1 MKRVTVFSHDELLFK
16 MASIPDLLE
25 LDLAKKLFDC
35 LRGVVNKEIET
46 RQHMNKMV
54 SLKFIKFY

>member
-25 LDLAKKLFDC
+25 LDLAKKLYDC
-35 LRGVVNKEIET
+35 MQGVVSREIET
-46 RQHMNKMV
+46 RRNMNTMV
-54 SLKFIKFY
+54 CLSVFF